1 MAHVV
6 THREFKL
13 LLRAETFPTKRS
25 VIAFNDE
32 LAAIAATLHVDYE
45 EFDALESGLRQVR
58 FFDTPDQLFRKN
70 SIILRIRRDQS
81 AGWPDETWEVTFKR
95 RSSDYQKAADFDV
108 TCSLG
113 IKERRKFKEEILRGD
128 EIGSVRRIFSNNN
141 VLESPL
147 QNFSAP
153 MSRISGI
160 FRGLNDFGF
169 DPEATI
175 APVNDARVFEIQS
188 KLGLLNFGKDVTAHV
203 DLAVWVRPTT
213 DAFNVVIGELAFA
226 YKVIGTSAKAQAGH
240 EAADRFFREVQEPLR
255 DRLAQGTTKT
265 ALIYGVAEN

>member
-1 MAHVV
+1 VAHVV

-13 LLRAETFPTKRS
+13 LLGAENFSTRRS

-32 LAAIAATLHVDYE
+32 LAAIAASSHVDYE
-45 EFDALESGLRQVR
+45 QFDALESGLRQVR

-95 RSSDYQKAADFDV
+95 RSPDYQKAADFEV
-108 TCSLG
+108 ACSLG

-141 VLESPL
+141 VLDWPL

-153 MSRISGI
+153 LSRIADI
-160 FRGLNDFGF
+160 FRGLHDFDF
-169 DPEATI
+169 DPEATV
-175 APVNDARVFEIQS
+175 APVNDARVFEIQA
-188 KLGLLNFGKDVTAHV
+188 KLGLLNFGKNVTAHA
-203 DLAVWVRPTT
+203 DLAVWVRPTA
-213 DAFNVVIGELAFA
+213 DAFNVLVAELAFA
-226 YKVIGTSAKAQAGH
+226 YKVLGTTSKEQQGH
-240 EAADRFFREVQEPLR
+240 EGADRFFKEMQAPLGE
-255 DRLAQGTTKT
+255 RLVHGTTKT
-265 ALIYGVAEN
+265 ALIYGVAE